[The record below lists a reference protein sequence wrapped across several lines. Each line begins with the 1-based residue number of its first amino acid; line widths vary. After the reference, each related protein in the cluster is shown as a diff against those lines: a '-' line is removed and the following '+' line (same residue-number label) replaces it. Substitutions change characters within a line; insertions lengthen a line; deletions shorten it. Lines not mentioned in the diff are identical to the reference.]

1 MHDLEL
7 IPRRWLEYEPP
18 STCHE
23 PISTTLAAVGSFFA
37 AAAAPAAA
45 TAGET
50 ALATSLLAFPAAA
63 VPGIAVAAPTALTAG
78 ELAAVG
84 AAGAGAT
91 AASYLPS
98 LATIGEAATVAGT
111 GLQVKAGLDQS
122 AYQAA
127 VARYEAQQLADKAGQ
142 EAAAGEQQAI
152 QRQRQADYVSSRGRA
167 VAAASG
173 GGATDPTVLDIDTQL
188 AEQGKYNALTSLYEG
203 MSGARTANQQAT
215 IDLFRASGVERAAP
229 LAAAGTV
236 LAGLGSFADRR
247 TRLKLLASSPTA
259 AAYA

>member
-1 MHDLEL
+1 MADFGITEA
-7 IPRRWLEYEPP
+7 
-18 STCHE
+18 
-23 PISTTLAAVGSFFA
+23 LAAGAALFGGGEA
-37 AAAAPAAA
+37 AALP
-45 TAGET
+45 TAG
-50 ALATSLLAFPAAA
+50 ALLAFPAEA
-63 VPGIAVAAPTALTAG
+63 GVAASTTALTAG
-78 ELAAVG
+78 EAAA
-84 AAGAGAT
+84 AAGT
-91 AASYLPS
+91 AAGIGAYLPS
-98 LATIGEAATVAGT
+98 LATIGEVATVAGT

-229 LAAAGTV
+229 VAAAGTV

-247 TRLKLLASSPTA
+247 TRLKLLAASPTA